1 MAYRALKPCKF
12 QGKQY
17 RIGDPIKESCVL
29 PSAVQRLILSG
40 HIAVAEGPTPAS
52 ATINNEE
59 EPTDEEFDE
68 LVKQLEDEEI
78 SEEEPQEEKKVYS
91 ENALTR
97 MNRADL
103 VKVAEDLGV
112 DVEEDDTKA
121 QIAALIISAQ
131 GE

>member
-1 MAYRALKPCKF
+1 M
-12 QGKQY
+12 
-17 RIGDPIKESCVL
+17 L
-29 PSAVQRLILSG
+29 PSAVQRLIISG
-40 HIAVAEGPTPAS
+40 YIAVAEGSTPAS

-59 EPTDEEFDE
+59 EPTDEESSE
-68 LVKQLEDEEI
+68 VEEPTDEEN
-78 SEEEPQEEKKVYS
+78 SEVEEPQEEKKVYS
-91 ENALTR
+91 ESALTR